1 MSDLMNKEAATVEL
15 LQLKYFQAVARLE
28 HMTQAAEEL
37 GIAQPALSQTI
48 ARLEREV
55 GVPLFERVGRG
66 IRLNQFG
73 KAYAQRVERIFLEIE
88 QGQRE
93 LANIAGGTQGQ
104 VELALSVATH
114 LLPDLLSAF
123 RQDHPAIRF
132 RLSQPDV
139 TAIAQQ
145 LNRGT
150 YDLCITSP
158 PLRQSGVASI
168 SLLTEDIRL
177 AVPTWHPFAHRSQ
190 IRLQEVAQEAFICLK
205 PEHSLRQLTDSFCQQ
220 AGFRPQI
227 VFESD
232 GPSIVRGLIR
242 AGLGIAFVPALSW
255 RGSVG
260 PAVVEIP
267 VEEPLC
273 QRTIGLS
280 WQTSRSL
287 SRAAQQFREF
297 VVHYFAQLSTV

>member
-1 MSDLMNKEAATVEL
+1 MEL
-15 LQLKYFQAVARLE
+15 LQLKYFQVVARLE
-28 HMTQAAEEL
+28 HMTRAAEEL

-48 ARLEREV
+48 GRLETEL
-55 GVPLFERVGRG
+55 GVHLFERVGRG
-66 IRLNQFG
+66 IRLNQAG
-73 KAYAQRVERIFLEIE
+73 KAYAQRVERIFLELA

-93 LANIAGGTQGQ
+93 LADLADGTRGQ

-123 RQDHPAIRF
+123 RHAHPTIGF
-132 RLSQPDV
+132 RLSQHEV
-139 TAIAQQ
+139 TTITQQ
-145 LNRGT
+145 LSRGT
-150 YDLCITSP
+150 CDLCITSP
-158 PLRQSGVASI
+158 PLQQAGITSI
-168 SLLTEDIRL
+168 TLLTEDIHL
-177 AVPTWHPFAHRSQ
+177 AVPTWHPLARRTQ
-190 IRLQEVAQEAFICLK
+190 ILLREVAEEAFICLK

-232 GPSIVRGLIR
+232 EPSIIRGLIR

-267 VEEPLC
+267 IEEPRC

-280 WQTSRSL
+280 WLAERSL

-297 VVHYFAQLSTV
+297 AVRYFAHLAQS